1 MCLFP
6 LPLFLELSTK
16 PWLLDL
22 TASLLQAGHS
32 CQREAASNDP
42 MQERPARKNTLYVIC
57 PHASCTVQ
65 QPRAHTGPIQ
75 SAHTRSLS
83 LSLSLFFTRAAAF
96 EALWRTHPWFPF
108 HRARKLTKS
117 NGSVQVVVEA
127 PFAGNLLRALAKRG
141 PQKEKPERRIARK
154 TANRYQGGAKRR
166 FGFVSRLW
174 TLKHG

>member
-1 MCLFP
+1 MPKGGRFKMTPC
-6 LPLFLELSTK
+6 K
-16 PWLLDL
+16 KG
-22 TASLLQAGHS
+22 LQ
-32 CQREAASNDP
+32 E
-42 MQERPARKNTLYVIC
+42 KTLYTLYVRM
-57 PHASCTVQ
+57 PPVRYHS
-65 QPRAHTGPIQ
+65 HGPIRAQ
-75 SAHTRSLS
+75 YNRPILA

-127 PFAGNLLRALAKRG
+127 PFAGNLLRTLAKRG

-166 FGFVSRLW
+166 FGFVSKLW